1 MINLIRNELTKI
13 LSKKAIW
20 IYSLII
26 FILTFGMSVLTKN
39 LAEDGNPRFTQ
50 SYIDSLEEGLS
61 FHDLSTDYGLNMYI
75 GDRTLID
82 SNKISLKYKYES
94 PEYYYVQETIQP
106 LIQEKYGLEYRD
118 KDLEAVK
125 LVQAEID
132 KEVSKLDNFD
142 WKYQILQEKEL
153 VNQSIK
159 DIEELLNTDKDNKDY
174 QNMLEELKI
183 ELWCLNYRLDN
194 GVAYSYSSKSD
205 LVNDYK
211 DYSIKYLTAIK
222 DESKIKDQDDLRAN
236 REVIS
241 NYEVAKYKLENNM
254 TEENSDMIDYITS
267 SMAYIDG
274 FIIIAIIII
283 VGSIVAEEFNKG
295 TIKQLLTKPFSRGKI
310 LTSKIVA
317 ALIVSIIF
325 IVLYEIVFVL
335 ANCYE
340 YSDFTTIFS
349 NSVVYDF
356 NLGKVRE
363 ISVLGMGV
371 NGLLAVMPAYLIIF
385 AIVMFMG
392 TLSTSTVAAMCTG
405 FGVYFFYDLINML
418 LSPKI
423 LAFIPF
429 YTWDLSPY
437 LYGGLNSN
445 IHATLGKSL
454 FIDILTVLVLIVGS
468 YIIFSRKEIKNQ

>member
-20 IYSLII
+20 VYSLII
-26 FILTFGMSVLTKN
+26 FVLVFGMSVLTKS
-39 LAEDGNPRFTQ
+39 LADDGNPRFTQ
-50 SYIDSLEEGLS
+50 SYIDSLEEGLDS
-61 FHDLSTDYGLNMYI
+61 HDLSTDYGLEMYI
-75 GDRTLID
+75 GDRVIID
-82 SNKISLKYKYES
+82 SNKLGLEYAYDS
-94 PEYYYVQETIQP
+94 PEYYYIQETIQP
-106 LIQEKYGLEYRD
+106 LIQEKYTLEFKN

-125 LVQAEID
+125 LVQADID
-132 KEVSKLDNFD
+132 KEVNKLKNFD
-142 WKYQILQEKEL
+142 WKNQILQEKEMI
-153 VNQSIK
+153 NQSIK
-159 DIEELLNTDKDNKDY
+159 DVELLLSTDKDNKDY

-194 GVAYSYSSKSD
+194 GVAYSYSNKSY

-211 DYSIKYLTAIK
+211 DYSIKYLTVIK
-222 DESKIKDQDDLRAN
+222 DESKIKDKKDVIAN

-241 NYEVAKYKLENNM
+241 NYEVSKYKLENGM
-254 TEENSDMIDYITS
+254 AEENSDMINYITS

-295 TIKQLLTKPFSRGKI
+295 TIKQLLTKPFSRSKI

-349 NSVVYDF
+349 NSAVYDF

-418 LSPKI
+418 LSSKI
-423 LAFIPF
+423 LAYVPF
-429 YTWDLSPY
+429 YTWDLSSY

-445 IHATLGKSL
+445 VYASLGKSL
-454 FIDILTVLVLIVGS
+454 VIDIVTILVLIVGA